1 MSLLELEINRSAPT
15 SFAKKQYFQDV
26 NESPT
31 FFTRYWCDLCCNII
45 SLFPLLRQGP
55 ASAVMLRKECD
66 MTRFFLAVVTT
77 AVLLVAGGCRPAFD
91 PPPHPAKVSHM
102 NVVKKKAHI
111 DSAKSTLKI
120 FRASA
125 QDLRTRDKPD
135 ELETLSEEVERYIKL
150 QVQPVVRD
158 FEASNN
164 LSTRLEIA
172 KLQLLCG
179 LVYLELDNAE
189 SNIYNLLQDM
199 ERRYGDQPDV
209 LNAAIDRND
218 VGFDTISDG
227 MRSLDE
233 WRFR

>member
-1 MSLLELEINRSAPT
+1 
-15 SFAKKQYFQDV
+15 
-26 NESPT
+26 
-31 FFTRYWCDLCCNII
+31 
-45 SLFPLLRQGP
+45 
-55 ASAVMLRKECD
+55 
-66 MTRFFLAVVTT
+66 MTRFIRTFVTT
-77 AVLLVAGGCRPAFD
+77 AILLMAGGCSPPAFD
-91 PPPHPAKVSHM
+91 PPPHPAQVSHM

-111 DSAKSTLKI
+111 DNAKSTLKI

-135 ELETLSEEVERYIKL
+135 ELETLSEEADRYIEL

-209 LNAAIDRND
+209 LNASIDRND

-227 MRSLDE
+227 MRSLEE
-233 WRFR
+233 WSSR